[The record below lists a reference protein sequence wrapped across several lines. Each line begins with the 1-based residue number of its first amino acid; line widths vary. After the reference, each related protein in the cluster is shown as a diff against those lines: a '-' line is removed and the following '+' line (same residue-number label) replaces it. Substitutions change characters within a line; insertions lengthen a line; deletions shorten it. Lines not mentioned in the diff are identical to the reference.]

1 LDNLWFFIDLQISKD
16 VLLLMPTLSTHFRS
30 QSTDLESSIPVTQNE
45 AARREIQVFI
55 LVRSLYKQIL
65 ALHESNPS
73 EAAVKVSMDDVTMRA
88 IDDSLIGLT
97 DRGLIPAHFQN
108 GEARRML

>member
-1 LDNLWFFIDLQISKD
+1 
-16 VLLLMPTLSTHFRS
+16 
-30 QSTDLESSIPVTQNE
+30 
-45 AARREIQVFI
+45 
-55 LVRSLYKQIL
+55 LYKQIL

-108 GEARRML
+108 GEANQP